1 MFEKLKNRIK
11 EKAIAKI
18 KEEGVNAYN
27 KTKEEVMEG
36 KEPISK
42 DNTIAAINLVKFK
55 IERVIFY
62 INLVTTFLFLLFYA
76 YMIFSR
82 KDIIANVVIYSVMAV
97 ILIVSSVFDIILY
110 PGNERMLNFLDKKHF
125 RFLKNLKRN
134 VIAIVK
140 LVVKLAS
147 LGYATYELIAIDSS
161 TTKLM
166 TLIGSYSVLLFQIM
180 IYFIADLAGKYANYV
195 FVGFNKD
202 LDDSGILYI
211 LDKTQKDRVRANE
224 ILRTDKEK
232 EILAEIE
239 KQKEIDAKVKQENN
253 MLNHQI
259 ALGNM
264 HKEIENKTEESVDE
278 N

>member
-110 PGNERMLNFLDKKHF
+110 P
-125 RFLKNLKRN
+125 
-134 VIAIVK
+134 
-140 LVVKLAS
+140 
-147 LGYATYELIAIDSS
+147 
-161 TTKLM
+161 
-166 TLIGSYSVLLFQIM
+166 
-180 IYFIADLAGKYANYV
+180 
-195 FVGFNKD
+195 
-202 LDDSGILYI
+202 
-211 LDKTQKDRVRANE
+211 
-224 ILRTDKEK
+224 
-232 EILAEIE
+232 
-239 KQKEIDAKVKQENN
+239 
-253 MLNHQI
+253 
-259 ALGNM
+259 
-264 HKEIENKTEESVDE
+264 
-278 N
+278 